1 MKAVVR
7 RDKKTFAPCA
17 PSGGHL
23 ENDEAS
29 AELVQSALLGFLVQR
44 SVQHDG
50 GEIGR
55 EGGVDFS

>member
-1 MKAVVR
+1 MVR

-55 EGGVDFS
+55 EGGVDLS